1 MLHATPVLFSGIATL
16 VLTKAETKVLDTY
29 YKRTVQS
36 LQRLHRNTPRAVVF
50 FLAGC
55 LPGEAVLHIRQ
66 LGLFSMVCHMPGNP
80 LHSHA
85 RYILTSAPASAKSW
99 FQKIRD
105 LCLQYGL
112 PNPLQLLDEPAT
124 KEAFKSE
131 VKLKVVEYWQSLL
144 RIEASPLGSLKYF
157 KPELYSLT
165 KTHYMW
171 TAAASRP
178 FECSK
183 STILCRM
190 ASGRYRTEVL
200 SRHWSTNKAGHCRAP
215 TCQQIPGTL
224 EHLLVACHGLTD
236 TRERMYQ
243 MWLEKSVMFPVLH
256 STIREVL
263 VSVEE
268 LKVQFIMEPLAFPQ
282 LLSAYKLHGQVF
294 INQLSYLTRTYA
306 FNIHREYQ
314 KLIDLPI
321 DDNHPSNQIPDISN
335 SLYFPADPLSQEDPT
350 RLCQTNVHSK
360 DCNGSPSRPTTYHN
374 TQKPCSPLQSGSSHH
389 SADHDSQPSAGIVH
403 QHAAQDGGAELH
415 LPDQCLPTER
425 SHASSTC
432 VNPVIPSAALNSI
445 ASDSAPAQTCVTDV
459 QQSYSDTTVRLV
471 SPECQSVHSHSQ
483 AHGSTSG
490 GGRHH

>member
-1 MLHATPVLFSGIATL
+1 MYCSESAEAPPKHSQRCGI
-16 VLTKAETKVLDTY
+16 
-29 YKRTVQS
+29 
-36 LQRLHRNTPRAVVF
+36 
-50 FLAGC
+50 
-55 LPGEAVLHIRQ
+55 LPGRLPTRGSCTPHQAAWTLLNGVSHAWK
-66 LGLFSMVCHMPGNP
+66 P

-85 RYILTSAPASAKSW
+85 KFILTKAPPSAKSW

-105 LCLQYGL
+105 LCLQYDL

-131 VKLKVVEYWQSLL
+131 IKLKVVEYWQSLL

-165 KTHYMW
+165 KAHYMW

-183 STILCRM
+183 STILSRM
-190 ASGRYRTEVL
+190 ASGRYRTEML
-200 SRHWSTNKAGHCRAP
+200 CRHWNTNKAGHCRAP

-224 EHLLVACHGLTD
+224 EHLLVACQGLTD

-243 MWLEKSVMFPVLH
+243 MWLEKSVMFPFLH

-321 DDNHPSNQIPDISN
+321 DDNHPSTQIPDISH
-335 SLYFPADPLSQEDPT
+335 SLFFPADPLSQEDPT
-350 RLCQTNVHSK
+350 RLCQPSVRSQ
-360 DCNGSPSRPTTYHN
+360 DCNASPTRPTTYHT
-374 TQKPCSPLQSGSSHH
+374 TQKPYSPLQSGSSHH
-389 SADHDSQPSAGIVH
+389 SADHGSQPSTDIVH
-403 QHAAQDGGAELH
+403 QHDAQDGGAELH
-415 LPDQCLPTER
+415 LPDLCLYMER

-432 VNPVIPSAALNSI
+432 VNPTALNCI
-445 ASDSAPAQTCVTDV
+445 ASDSTPAQTCV
-459 QQSYSDTTVRLV
+459 QQSYSDTTVQLV

-490 GGRHH
+490 GGRHHWHDTQQSSFSLINIHHHPCSCTQ